1 MELRGVDPCGRRQR
15 NKSPGASEPPKNWGA
30 EVLVAESGAD
40 ALVAYEDRHLD
51 GKRFDIALLDM
62 QMPKMDGKM
71 LAQRLH
77 KYDPELKL
85 DLAEFHGR
93 RAFARSK
100 SPRVYGILHKAIIA

>member
-1 MELRGVDPCGRRQR
+1 MSILVVDDNETNRPALQ
-15 NKSPGASEPPKNWGA
+15 SLLKNWGA

-85 DLAEFHGR
+85 IQLNLWPKSVCEI
-93 RAFARSK
+93 K